1 MTRIVLALALV
12 VSLGAG
18 AALAQNK
25 TAPTSAAAPQL
36 TDVQKLQVQ
45 NALLRLEAAQLRAT
59 LAQGDVEKARA
70 EGSQLVAA
78 LNVPGYELD
87 LQTLTYVKTPEP
99 VKTPAIGK
107 ESPLK

>member
-12 VSLGAG
+12 VSLGAA
-18 AALAQNK
+18 AALAQNQ
-25 TAPTSAAAPQL
+25 TAPASAAAPQL

-59 LAQGDVEKARA
+59 LAQADVDKARA
-70 EGSQLVAA
+70 DGSQLVAA

-87 LQTLTYVKTPEP
+87 VQTLTYVKTPEP

-107 ESPLK
+107 DSPLK